1 MKYSKRQA
9 VTYLTASQC
18 SGGRFYSRVLY
29 FFVGCIEPKRR
40 TRIVDRAARTA
51 AQRERSRNIYVRRWD
66 GIMGGGEGG
75 GGGGCSTLNVVP
87 DFAFHHTTY
96 CTHTH
101 IHIYTHSYTHTHI
114 QDLRVS
120 VRDRTAC
127 CSISVSLSL
136 PDSLSRLRGA
146 SPPSYHATSLNRQ
159 CTPRTGLLPATQ
171 HRPADRASPSTAF
184 PVQLFYLFWT
194 RGQG

>member
-1 MKYSKRQA
+1 MA
-9 VTYLTASQC
+9 
-18 SGGRFYSRVLY
+18 GRR
-29 FFVGCIEPKRR
+29 KK
-40 TRIVDRAARTA
+40 
-51 AQRERSRNIYVRRWD
+51 
-66 GIMGGGEGG
+66 GG

-101 IHIYTHSYTHTHI
+101 IHRYTHSYTHTHI

-136 PDSLSRLRGA
+136 PDGSLSRVLGA

-194 RGQG
+194 REQGEGGHGQGGMAGQGRAITGPRLFGCSFDAFLLTHIPKRRRNKTKSKTSPRLGPSPIGSSIRHM

>member
-1 MKYSKRQA
+1 MVTHMKYSKRQA

-66 GIMGGGEGG
+66 GIMGGRRKKGG

-101 IHIYTHSYTHTHI
+101 THIHTQLHTHPHPRSPC
-114 QDLRVS
+114 LRPRS
-120 VRDRTAC
+120 NGMLLHLGL
-127 CSISVSLSL
+127 SLS
-136 PDSLSRLRGA
+136 P
-146 SPPSYHATSLNRQ
+146 
-159 CTPRTGLLPATQ
+159 
-171 HRPADRASPSTAF
+171 
-184 PVQLFYLFWT
+184 
-194 RGQG
+194 

>member
-51 AQRERSRNIYVRRWD
+51 AQRERSRNMYVRRWD
-66 GIMGGGEGG
+66 GIMGGRGKKGG

-87 DFAFHHTTY
+87 DFRIPPHNILYTY
-96 CTHTH
+96 
-101 IHIYTHSYTHTHI
+101 IYTYTHTVTHTPT
-114 QDLRVS
+114 S
-120 VRDRTAC
+120 K
-127 CSISVSLSL
+127 ISVSPSEIERHAAPSRSLSL
-136 PDSLSRLRGA
+136 SLIPSLAYEGLALPHITQLR
-146 SPPSYHATSLNRQ
+146 
-159 CTPRTGLLPATQ
+159 
-171 HRPADRASPSTAF
+171 
-184 PVQLFYLFWT
+184 
-194 RGQG
+194 